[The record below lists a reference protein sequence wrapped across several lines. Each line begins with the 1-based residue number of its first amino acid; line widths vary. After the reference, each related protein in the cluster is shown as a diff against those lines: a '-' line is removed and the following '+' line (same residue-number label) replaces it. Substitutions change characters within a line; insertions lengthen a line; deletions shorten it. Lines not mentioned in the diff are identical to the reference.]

1 MTRWFAAVDFAA
13 AAALAAAA
21 HGAPGALDE
30 LMRSLAATGE
40 SSAAFVETRSSDA
53 LSAPLVARGEL
64 RYVPPGRLERRVSA
78 PAEERYVVDGD
89 RVTIERRG
97 APPRTVALA
106 AQPVLGAFLESLRA
120 TLRGDLAA
128 LQRHYR
134 VEMRGDAAADWTLVL
149 LPADPALAE
158 LVTVI
163 RVSGRR
169 GRLAAMEV
177 VEAGGDRVATRFAEA
192 AR

>member
-1 MTRWFAAVDFAA
+1 VTRWFAAVDFAA

-106 AQPVLGAFLESLRA
+106 AQPVLGAFLESIRA

-128 LQRHYR
+128 LARHYR
-134 VEMRGDAAADWTLVL
+134 VEVEGSDARWSLVL
-149 LPADPALAE
+149 LPSDPGMAE
-158 LVTVI
+158 FVSVI
-163 RVSGRR
+163 RVAGAH
-169 GRLAAMEV
+169 GRLTGMEV
-177 VEAGGDRVATRFAEA
+177 VETGGDRVVTEFAGA

>member
-1 MTRWFAAVDFAA
+1 
-13 AAALAAAA
+13 
-21 HGAPGALDE
+21 
-30 LMRSLAATGE
+30 MRSLAATGE

-106 AQPVLGAFLESLRA
+106 AQPVLGAFLESIRA

-163 RVSGRR
+163 RISGRR

-177 VEAGGDRVATRFAEA
+177 VEAGGDRVATRFGEA

>member
-1 MTRWFAAVDFAA
+1 VTRWFAAVDFAA

-106 AQPVLGAFLESLRA
+106 AQPVLGAFLESIRA

-163 RVSGRR
+163 RISGRR

-177 VEAGGDRVATRFAEA
+177 VEAGGDRVATRFGEA